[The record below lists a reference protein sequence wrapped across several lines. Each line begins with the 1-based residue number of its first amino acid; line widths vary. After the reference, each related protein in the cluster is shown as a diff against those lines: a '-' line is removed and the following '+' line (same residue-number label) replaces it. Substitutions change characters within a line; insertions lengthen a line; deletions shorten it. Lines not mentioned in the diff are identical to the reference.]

1 MENKETF
8 YLDED
13 GQSVLCHI
21 ITTMFSET
29 RKKYDVIYEAEK
41 NADEIYVSSYNPT
54 DEDGELLDVTDEK
67 ELAEIQKFLEEY
79 GE

>member
-8 YLDED
+8 YL
-13 GQSVLCHI
+13 
-21 ITTMFSET
+21 
-29 RKKYDVIYEAEK
+29 
-41 NADEIYVSSYNPT
+41 

>member
-13 GQSVLCHI
+13 GQSILCH
-21 ITTMFSET
+21 ITTMFSEE
-29 RKKYDVIYEAEK
+29 RKKYYVIYEAE
-41 NADEIYVSSYNPT
+41 NNEDEIYVSSYNPT
-54 DEDGELLDVTDEK
+54 DEDGELLDVTDEE
-67 ELAEIQKFLEEY
+67 ELAEIRKFLEEY